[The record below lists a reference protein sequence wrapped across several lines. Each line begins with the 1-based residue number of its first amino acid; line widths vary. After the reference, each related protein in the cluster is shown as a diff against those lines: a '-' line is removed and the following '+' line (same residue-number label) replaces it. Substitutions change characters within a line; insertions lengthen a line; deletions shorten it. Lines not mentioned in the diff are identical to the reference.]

1 LTNPIL
7 QENPKRAAGAALVCV
22 YLLSRF
28 EARPKNLKIASAQ
41 PVTEYVDIIPDI
53 LPNTTSGK
61 LRFLAWLRMD
71 FELIIDLIFEN
82 FKPKVS

>member
-1 LTNPIL
+1 M
-7 QENPKRAAGAALVCV
+7 KV
-22 YLLSRF
+22 
-28 EARPKNLKIASAQ
+28 ASAQ

-71 FELIIDLIFEN
+71 FELIIEFSKISNQKSVEN
-82 FKPKVS
+82 LC

>member
-1 LTNPIL
+1 M
-7 QENPKRAAGAALVCV
+7 
-22 YLLSRF
+22 SRF

-53 LPNTTSGK
+53 LPNTTGGK

-71 FELIIDLIFEN
+71 FELIIEFSKISNQKSVEN
-82 FKPKVS
+82 PC

>member
-1 LTNPIL
+1 M
-7 QENPKRAAGAALVCV
+7 
-22 YLLSRF
+22 SRF

-71 FELIIDLIFEN
+71 FELIIEFSKISNQKSVEN
-82 FKPKVS
+82 PCK